1 MDFAEAYSCKS
12 QNEIQSAY
20 WSPNQVNI
28 DLVFRYYK
36 KLIEN
41 ISHQSFAFISD
52 ESSHDATFV
61 YTRIGKMVP
70 LPREIVP
77 DLEMNHCWTDS
88 PVIQYRNKTIFK
100 VISYHEEFFGCKA
113 SWNYMEAGH
122 GKRTCDT
129 IGGTAKLKDDQV
141 VKNRKYIISGWCW
154 LLWDCRVLKLIYLS
168 IEDYGILEV
177 FHKTVCQNIQT
188 VIRTMKNHTFI
199 FSITKYD
206 LGP

>member
-1 MDFAEAYSCKS
+1 MDFAEAYNCKS

-20 WSPNQVNI
+20 WSPNQVNT

-41 ISHQSFAFISD
+41 LSHQNFAFISD

-113 SWNYMEAGH
+113 S
-122 GKRTCDT
+122 
-129 IGGTAKLKDDQV
+129 
-141 VKNRKYIISGWCW
+141 
-154 LLWDCRVLKLIYLS
+154 
-168 IEDYGILEV
+168 
-177 FHKTVCQNIQT
+177 
-188 VIRTMKNHTFI
+188 
-199 FSITKYD
+199 
-206 LGP
+206 